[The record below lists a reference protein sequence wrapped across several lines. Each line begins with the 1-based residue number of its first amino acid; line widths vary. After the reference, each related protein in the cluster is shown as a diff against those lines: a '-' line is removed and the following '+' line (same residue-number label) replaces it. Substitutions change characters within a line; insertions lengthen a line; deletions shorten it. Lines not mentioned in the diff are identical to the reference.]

1 MDGFGH
7 EPDERD
13 SPQEL
18 VREPPRALW
27 SPMWRRMSRLLRRAA
42 PAAADDAPPEEREV
56 EPEPPVDTRTFA
68 PWARLPPELATH
80 DNYLDEWTL
89 VYKVVHTLAVPRS
102 LAGRRVLV
110 EIDCR
115 DHDCNAAIHNIF
127 FNLAF

>member
-1 MDGFGH
+1 MLPG
-7 EPDERD
+7 ET
-13 SPQEL
+13 
-18 VREPPRALW
+18 
-27 SPMWRRMSRLLRRAA
+27 
-42 PAAADDAPPEEREV
+42 
-56 EPEPPVDTRTFA
+56 PVDVHRASISAHGF
-68 PWARLPPELATH
+68 RSRSPELATH

-89 VYKVVHTLAVPRS
+89 VYKVVHALAVPRS